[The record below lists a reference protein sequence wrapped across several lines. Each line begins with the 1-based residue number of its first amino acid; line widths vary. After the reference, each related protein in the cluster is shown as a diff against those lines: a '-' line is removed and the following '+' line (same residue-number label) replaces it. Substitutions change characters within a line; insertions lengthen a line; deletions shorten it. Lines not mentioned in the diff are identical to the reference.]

1 MISRWSQ
8 WPFVCWVRRVRAID
22 IGVNAAIGFARHR
35 SGRNAALLAYYGFLA
50 LFPILLL
57 ATAVLGFVLAGHPD
71 WQASIVD
78 SSVAQIP
85 ILGDQILEQSGA
97 LNGSVIA
104 VVIGVLGATWG
115 ATRAFSALQDALDDI
130 WEVAPE
136 DRPNPVVRR
145 VHSFIGLLVIGGGQ
159 LATVAIATIA
169 GITAIPDV
177 AQVLI
182 ALGGAV
188 VNVIMVGSMLRYL
201 TAADATWPAVWRG
214 AVLAGLAYTA
224 LQLVGT
230 TVVARLLAGA
240 QGVYGAFA
248 SVLAITGWL
257 SIHASISLYAAEV
270 NAVVASDVEGGHD
283 LSVAG

>member
-8 WPFVCWVRRVRAID
+8 WPFVRRARRVRAVD
-22 IGVNAAIGFARHR
+22 IAINAAIGFARHR

-50 LFPILLL
+50 LFPMLLL
-57 ATAVLGFVLAGHPD
+57 ATAVLGFVLAGHPE
-71 WQASIVD
+71 WQASIVN

-85 ILGDQILEQSGA
+85 VLGDQILEQSGA
-97 LNGSVIA
+97 LNGSIVAI
-104 VVIGVLGATWG
+104 VIGLLGATWG

-145 VHSFIGLLVIGGGQ
+145 VHSLIGLLVIGGGQ

-182 ALGGAV
+182 ALGGAA

-201 TAADATWPAVWRG
+201 TAADATWPMVWRG
-214 AVLAGLAYTA
+214 AVLAGIAYTA

-230 TVVARLLAGA
+230 AVVARLLAGA

-270 NAVVASDVEGGHD
+270 NAVVASDVEGRHD
-283 LSVAG
+283 LSVTR

>member
-8 WPFVCWVRRVRAID
+8 WPFVRRARRVRAVD
-22 IGVNAAIGFARHR
+22 IAINAAIGFARHR

-50 LFPILLL
+50 LFPMLLL
-57 ATAVLGFVLAGHPD
+57 ATAVLGFVLAGHPE
-71 WQASIVD
+71 WQASIVN

-85 ILGDQILEQSGA
+85 VLGDQILEQSGA
-97 LNGSVIA
+97 LNGSIVAI
-104 VVIGVLGATWG
+104 VIGLLGATWG

-145 VHSFIGLLVIGGGQ
+145 VHSLIGLLVIGGGQ

-182 ALGGAV
+182 ALGGAA
-188 VNVIMVGSMLRYL
+188 VNVVMVGSMLRYL
-201 TAADATWPAVWRG
+201 TAADATWPMVWRG
-214 AVLAGLAYTA
+214 AVLAGIAYTA

-230 TVVARLLAGA
+230 AVVARLLAGA

-270 NAVVASDVEGGHD
+270 NAVVASDVEGRHD
-283 LSVAG
+283 LGVTG

>member
-8 WPFVCWVRRVRAID
+8 WPFVRRARRVRAVD
-22 IGVNAAIGFARHR
+22 IAINAAIGFARHR

-50 LFPILLL
+50 LFPMLLL
-57 ATAVLGFVLAGHPD
+57 ATAVLGFVLAGHPE
-71 WQASIVD
+71 WQISIVD

-85 ILGDQILEQSGA
+85 VLGDQILEQSGA
-97 LNGSVIA
+97 LNGSILA
-104 VVIGVLGATWG
+104 IVIGVLGAAWG

-136 DRPNPVVRR
+136 ARPNPVVRR

-159 LATVAIATIA
+159 LATVVIATFA
-169 GITAIPDV
+169 GTTAIPDV

-182 ALGGAV
+182 ALGGAA
-188 VNVIMVGSMLRYL
+188 VNVIMVGSMFRYL
-201 TAADATWPAVWRG
+201 TAADATWPMVWRG

-270 NAVVASDVEGGHD
+270 NAIVASDVEGRHD
-283 LSVAG
+283 RGVTG

>member
-8 WPFVCWVRRVRAID
+8 WPLVRRARQVRAVDVAI
-22 IGVNAAIGFARHR
+22 NAAIGFARHR

-50 LFPILLL
+50 LFPMLLL

-85 ILGDQILEQSGA
+85 VLGDQILEQSGA
-97 LNGSVIA
+97 LNGSIVA
-104 VVIGVLGATWG
+104 VVIGVAGAAWG

-145 VHSFIGLLVIGGGQ
+145 AHSFIGLLVIGGGQ
-159 LATVAIATIA
+159 LATVAIATFA

-182 ALGGAV
+182 ALGGAT

-201 TAADATWPAVWRG
+201 TAATATWHMVWRG

-270 NAVVASDVEGGHD
+270 NAVAASDIERCND
-283 LSVAG
+283 RSVTG

>member
-8 WPFVCWVRRVRAID
+8 WPVVRRARRVHAID
-22 IGVNAAIGFARHR
+22 IAINAAIGFARHR

-50 LFPILLL
+50 LFPMLLL
-57 ATAVLGFVLAGHPD
+57 ATAVLGFVLAGHPE
-71 WQASIVD
+71 WQASIVN

-85 ILGDQILEQSGA
+85 VLGDQILEQSGA
-97 LNGSVIA
+97 LNGSIVAI
-104 VVIGVLGATWG
+104 VIGLLGATWG

-145 VHSFIGLLVIGGGQ
+145 VHSLIGLLVIGGGQ

-182 ALGGAV
+182 ALGGAA

-201 TAADATWPAVWRG
+201 TAADATWPMVWRG
-214 AVLAGLAYTA
+214 AVLAGIAYTA

-230 TVVARLLAGA
+230 AVVARLLAGA

-257 SIHASISLYAAEV
+257 SIHAFISLYAAEV
-270 NAVVASDVEGGHD
+270 NAVVASDVEGRHD
-283 LSVAG
+283 LSVTG

>member
-8 WPFVCWVRRVRAID
+8 WPFVRRARRVRAVD
-22 IGVNAAIGFARHR
+22 IAINAAIGFARHR

-50 LFPILLL
+50 LFPMLLL
-57 ATAVLGFVLAGHPD
+57 ATAVLGFVLAGHPE
-71 WQASIVD
+71 WQASIVN

-85 ILGDQILEQSGA
+85 VLGDQILEQSGA
-97 LNGSVIA
+97 LNGSIVAI
-104 VVIGVLGATWG
+104 VIGLLGATWG

-145 VHSFIGLLVIGGGQ
+145 VHSLIGLLVIGGGQ

-182 ALGGAV
+182 ALGGAA

-201 TAADATWPAVWRG
+201 TAADATWPMVWRG
-214 AVLAGLAYTA
+214 AVIAGVAYTA

-230 TVVARLLAGA
+230 AVVARLLAGA

-257 SIHASISLYAAEV
+257 SIHAFISLYAAEV
-270 NAVVASDVEGGHD
+270 NAVVASDVEGRHD
-283 LSVAG
+283 LSVTG